1 MKALSDL
8 TFAWQS
14 FPDLMTASQLRLGFT
29 TMMRSVSMSDDA
41 LAWWCILRLVDAI
54 SAIPV
59 IPSYDDRD
67 SKKSTA
73 STALSTLAKVKP
85 EQREAIQH
93 AASAEDYD
101 PNKEHPTRLDEIGGP
116 TPLETQ
122 ALRLQR
128 GHLLLV
134 LIDQVTVVNLVLLR
148 SLLDKIWTFVLEE
161 EREGSQDAMSGQA
174 REALLKVLF
183 GTLGDGLDMTKRE
196 EGIRWWLARR
206 WELKGHSKQAHM

>member
-1 MKALSDL
+1 
-8 TFAWQS
+8 
-14 FPDLMTASQLRLGFT
+14 
-29 TMMRSVSMSDDA
+29 MSDDA
-41 LAWWCILRLVDAI
+41 LAWWCILQLVDAI
-54 SAIPV
+54 TAIP
-59 IPSYDDRD
+59 ILASAPD
-67 SKKSTA
+67 SKTKSKDSKQQTK
-73 STALSTLAKVKP
+73 TALSSLANVEP
-85 EQREAIQH
+85 EKREAIQH

-122 ALRLQR
+122 ALQLRR

-148 SLLDKIWTFVLEE
+148 SLLDKIWGFLLEE
-161 EREGSQDAMSGQA
+161 ERHVPAEGDDEVSSQA

-206 WELKGHSKQAHM
+206 WELKGFSKQAHM